1 MLSLWLDFGAK
12 VCDCEKG
19 EYVRSETTG
28 PVGLEMVPQ
37 LSCSSSTAG
46 RVDRLMRQEF
56 GKINAVVEEHCSN
69 LAPYQFLTAFS
80 QLISRVCHSSD
91 EVFKV
96 LMKIVAKVFLAYP
109 QQAMWLMTAVSK
121 VGLCFVCFPFSP
133 QLSQIHSD
141 AVLFCNCKTD

>member
-1 MLSLWLDFGAK
+1 
-12 VCDCEKG
+12 
-19 EYVRSETTG
+19 
-28 PVGLEMVPQ
+28 
-37 LSCSSSTAG
+37 
-46 RVDRLMRQEF
+46 MRQEL

-96 LMKIVAKVFLAYP
+96 LMKIVSKVFLAYP

-121 VGLCFVCFPFSP
+121 VGLCFVGFPFSP
-133 QLSQIHSD
+133 STISDSLRCCYFVFVNLLSSL
-141 AVLFCNCKTD
+141 VLAYAHFILAKII